1 MGSFSSRGR
10 RVAEPIAGR
19 EEATR
24 PQHLPAHGHSAAM
37 RGDGIEE
44 DAGRCK
50 EGMQSRQCD
59 AGHDDMARCRVM
71 RGDTQPAAA
80 IRGGAVHR
88 DGMQGNEMQ
97 GNEMQGNAHQ
107 CHAGQHNAGR

>member
-1 MGSFSSRGR
+1 
-10 RVAEPIAGR
+10 
-19 EEATR
+19 
-24 PQHLPAHGHSAAM
+24 M

-88 DGMQGNEMQ
+88 DGMQGNGMLCRAMRCRAMHTNAMQGSTMQGDEMQ
-97 GNEMQGNAHQ
+97 HVVLQGEV
-107 CHAGQHNAGR
+107 R